1 MPDRNPLEETM
12 RAGQMNVPQRTVR
25 PTMRDV
31 AGPVRTHEAAHQGV
45 RTGFGGGPIGYYED
59 PTGPTRPPG
68 QPMSGRHIGYGGPRP
83 IRAGFGG
90 GPIMGYEGAGI
101 FGGQRASGAND
112 MVNAMMGGMDTS
124 RLQRENEQAG
134 ISPHDW
140 RRMWK
145 LQQMGI
151 DPTPHIDAAK
161 YGPNP
166 FPGPLDGGL
175 PPTSPGP
182 FYPGGPGEGWDQAER
197 STDFGSDWR
206 GQQMLYDR
214 IIQANPGLGEDELM
228 ILFQQAMDQATA

>member
-1 MPDRNPLEETM
+1 MADS
-12 RAGQMNVPQRTVR
+12 VPQRTAR

-31 AGPVRTHEAAHQGV
+31 AGP
-45 RTGFGGGPIGYYED
+45 GGGPPSNIGYD
-59 PTGPTRPPG
+59 RMGGMPARPP
-68 QPMSGRHIGYGGPRP
+68 SNIGRDR
-83 IRAGFGG
+83 
-90 GPIMGYEGAGI
+90 MGGI
-101 FGGQRASGAND
+101 FGGQMASGAND
-112 MVNAMMGGMDTS
+112 MVNAMLGGMDTS

-134 ISPHDW
+134 ISPTDW

-206 GQQMLYDR
+206 GQQMLFDR

-228 ILFQQAMDQATA
+228 ILFQQAMDQATS

>member
-1 MPDRNPLEETM
+1 MVYDDRIM
-12 RAGQMNVPQRTVR
+12 RMAGSVPQRTAR

-31 AGPVRTHEAAHQGV
+31 AGP
-45 RTGFGGGPIGYYED
+45 GGGPPSNIGYD
-59 PTGPTRPPG
+59 RMGGMPARPP
-68 QPMSGRHIGYGGPRP
+68 SNIGYDR
-83 IRAGFGG
+83 
-90 GPIMGYEGAGI
+90 MGGI

-134 ISPHDW
+134 ISPTDW

-182 FYPGGPGEGWDQAER
+182 FYPGGPGEGWDIAER
-197 STDFGSDWR
+197 SSDFGSDWR

-214 IIQANPGLGEDELM
+214 IIKANPGIGEDELM
-228 ILFQQAMDQATA
+228 ILFQQAMDQATS

>member
-1 MPDRNPLEETM
+1 MAYEDRIM
-12 RAGQMNVPQRTVR
+12 RMAGSVPQRTVR

-31 AGPVRTHEAAHQGV
+31 AGP
-45 RTGFGGGPIGYYED
+45 GGGPPSNIGYD
-59 PTGPTRPPG
+59 RMGGMPARPP
-68 QPMSGRHIGYGGPRP
+68 SNIGRDR
-83 IRAGFGG
+83 
-90 GPIMGYEGAGI
+90 MGGI
-101 FGGQRASGAND
+101 FGGQMASGAND

-134 ISPHDW
+134 ISPTDW

-151 DPTPHIDAAK
+151 DPTPHIDAVK

-182 FYPGGPGEGWDQAER
+182 FYPGGLGEGWDQAER
-197 STDFGSDWR
+197 SSDFESDWR
-206 GQQMLYDR
+206 GQQMLFDR

-228 ILFQQAMDQATA
+228 ILFQQAMDQATS

>member
-1 MPDRNPLEETM
+1 MVYDDRIM
-12 RAGQMNVPQRTVR
+12 RMADSVPQRTAR

-31 AGPVRTHEAAHQGV
+31 AGP
-45 RTGFGGGPIGYYED
+45 GGGPPSNIGYD
-59 PTGPTRPPG
+59 RMGGMPARPP
-68 QPMSGRHIGYGGPRP
+68 SNIGRDR
-83 IRAGFGG
+83 
-90 GPIMGYEGAGI
+90 MGGI

-134 ISPHDW
+134 ISPTDW

-182 FYPGGPGEGWDQAER
+182 FYPGGPGEGWDTAER

-206 GQQMLYDR
+206 GQQMLFDR

>member
-1 MPDRNPLEETM
+1 MPERNPFEETM
-12 RAGQMNVPQRTVR
+12 RAGMNVPQRTTR
-25 PTMRDV
+25 QTQGP
-31 AGPVRTHEAAHQGV
+31 AGM
-45 RTGFGGGPIGYYED
+45 GFAPPASTEYGEGPI
-59 PTGPTRPPG
+59 RP
-68 QPMSGRHIGYGGPRP
+68 GRE

-206 GQQMLYDR
+206 GQQMLFDR

-228 ILFQQAMDQATA
+228 ILFQQAMDQATS

>member
-1 MPDRNPLEETM
+1 MVYDDRIM
-12 RAGQMNVPQRTVR
+12 RMADSVPQRTAR

-31 AGPVRTHEAAHQGV
+31 AGP
-45 RTGFGGGPIGYYED
+45 GGGPPSNIGYD
-59 PTGPTRPPG
+59 RMGGMPARPP
-68 QPMSGRHIGYGGPRP
+68 SNIGRDR
-83 IRAGFGG
+83 
-90 GPIMGYEGAGI
+90 MGGI
-101 FGGQRASGAND
+101 FGGQMASGAND
-112 MVNAMMGGMDTS
+112 MVNAMLGGMDTS

-166 FPGPLDGGL
+166 FPGPGDPFPKPFPDPSE
-175 PPTSPGP
+175 PPWGGP
-182 FYPGGPGEGWDQAER
+182 FDVVER
-197 STDFGSDWR
+197 SSDFGSDWR